1 LFTTNKNYLR
11 GVKTP
16 LKTKMDTFLVL
27 MSELYTEKLG
37 KKFTKEPSLH
47 EQLENYAKTDPGFQ
61 VFWNDVMWDVID
73 SEPNTLVIGNKTLT
87 LFESEI
93 EKIKKYLCDL
103 SLSIPRTS
111 F

>member
-1 LFTTNKNYLR
+1 
-11 GVKTP
+11 
-16 LKTKMDTFLVL
+16 MDTFLVL

-37 KKFTKEPSLH
+37 KKFTKELPLH

-103 SLSIPRTS
+103 SLCIPRTS